1 MRRKHTKYV
10 EIKYLCTPMEII
22 RNIEKTRMVVKC
34 AATIGVF
41 DGVHAGHRQVI
52 KHLVSTSRFPHLAS
66 MVITFDRHPRQL
78 FDPDFRPQL
87 LTTQEE
93 KEREI
98 ERLGVDF
105 LVVLPFTKEIAQLSA
120 RDFMA
125 QILKEKL
132 NVKSLQIGYDNRF
145 GHDRTEGF
153 DDYWRYGQELGINVY
168 HGVKLSFQDYDF
180 AICSSNIRSLLAD
193 DGDIET
199 ATIMLE
205 HPYQLSG
212 KVMPGEHIGHQLGFP
227 TANIEPDDPFKVIP
241 AAGVYAVWAQV
252 ADQTTLNRR
261 LLHEDAIAYSG
272 GEVMPAMMN
281 IGTRPTFEGRNRTLE
296 VNILDFDGNLYGKTI
311 LITFV
316 ARLRE
321 ERKFESPEALA
332 RQLEEDQKA
341 TERCLLVNRTRVSA
355 FTKRSD

>member
-1 MRRKHTKYV
+1 
-10 EIKYLCTPMEII
+10 MEII
-22 RNIEKTRMVVKC
+22 RNREKTRMVVKG
-34 AATIGVF
+34 AATIDVF

-52 KHLVSTSRFPHLAS
+52 KHLVSTARFPHLAS
-66 MVITFDRHPRQL
+66 MVITFDRQPRQL
-78 FDPDFRPQL
+78 FDPEFRPQL

-105 LVVLPFTKEIAQLSA
+105 LVVLPFTKEMAQLSA

-145 GHDRTEGF
+145 GRDRAEGF
-153 DDYWRYGQELGINVY
+153 DDYRRYGQELGINVY
-168 HGVKLSFQDYDF
+168 QGIKLSFQNYDF
-180 AICSSNIRSLLAD
+180 AVCSSNIRSLLAD

-199 ATIMLE
+199 ATVMLE

-227 TANIEPDDPFKVIP
+227 TANLQPDDPFKLIP
-241 AAGVYAVWAQV
+241 ASGVYAVWAQIM
-252 ADQTTLNRR
+252 DQTTPNRR

-272 GEVMPAMMN
+272 GEALPAMMN
-281 IGTRPTFEGRNRTLE
+281 IGTRPTFDGRNRTLE
-296 VNILDFDGNLYGKTI
+296 VNIFDFDGDLYGQTVI
-311 LITFV
+311 ITFV

-321 ERKFESPEALA
+321 ERKFESPEALV
-332 RQLEEDQKA
+332 RQLKADKERVIRVLRED
-341 TERCLLVNRTRVSA
+341 
-355 FTKRSD
+355 

>member
-1 MRRKHTKYV
+1 M
-10 EIKYLCTPMEII
+10 EIKYLCTTMEII
-22 RNIEKTRMVVKC
+22 RDIEKTRMVVKC

-52 KHLVSTSRFPHLAS
+52 KHLVSAARFPHLAS
-66 MVITFDRHPRQL
+66 MVITFDRQPRKL
-78 FDPDFRPQL
+78 FDPEFRPQL

-98 ERLGVDF
+98 EQLGVDF
-105 LVVLPFTKEIAQLSA
+105 LVVLPFTKEMASLSA

-125 QILKEKL
+125 QILKKKL

-153 DDYWRYGQELGINVY
+153 DDYRRYGQELGINVY
-168 HGVKLSFQDYDF
+168 QGIKLSFQNYDF
-180 AICSSNIRSLLAD
+180 AVCSSNIRSLLAD

-199 ATIMLE
+199 ATVMLE

-227 TANIEPDDPFKVIP
+227 TANLQPDDPFKLIP
-241 AAGVYAVWAQV
+241 ASGVYAVWAQIM
-252 ADQTTLNRR
+252 DQTTPGPS
-261 LLHEDAIAYSG
+261 YSG
-272 GEVMPAMMN
+272 GEALPAMMN
-281 IGTRPTFEGRNRTLE
+281 IGTRPTFDGRNRTLE
-296 VNILDFDGNLYGKTI
+296 VNIFDFDGDLYGQTVI
-311 LITFV
+311 ITFV

-321 ERKFESPEALA
+321 ERKFESPEALMA
-332 RQLEEDQKA
+332 LLKEDQEQAK
-341 TERCLLVNRTRVSA
+341 TILL
-355 FTKRSD
+355 

>member
-1 MRRKHTKYV
+1 
-10 EIKYLCTPMEII
+10 MEII
-22 RNIEKTRMVVKC
+22 RDIEKTRIVVKC

-52 KHLVSTSRFPHLAS
+52 KHLIPGARFHHLAS
-66 MVITFDRHPRQL
+66 MVITFDRQPRQL
-78 FDPDFRPQL
+78 FDPEFRPQL

-105 LVVLPFTKEIAQLSA
+105 LVVLPFTKEMASLTA

-153 DDYWRYGQELGINVY
+153 DDYRRYGQELGINVY
-168 HGVKLSFQDYDF
+168 QGIKLSFQNYDF
-180 AICSSNIRSLLAD
+180 AVCSSNIRSLLAD

-199 ATIMLE
+199 ATVMLG

-227 TANIEPDDPFKVIP
+227 TANLQPDDP
-241 AAGVYAVWAQV
+241 
-252 ADQTTLNRR
+252 LN
-261 LLHEDAIAYSG
+261 
-272 GEVMPAMMN
+272 
-281 IGTRPTFEGRNRTLE
+281 
-296 VNILDFDGNLYGKTI
+296 
-311 LITFV
+311 
-316 ARLRE
+316 
-321 ERKFESPEALA
+321 
-332 RQLEEDQKA
+332 
-341 TERCLLVNRTRVSA
+341 
-355 FTKRSD
+355 

>member
-1 MRRKHTKYV
+1 
-10 EIKYLCTPMEII
+10 MEII
-22 RNIEKTRMVVKC
+22 RDIEKTRMVVKC

-41 DGVHAGHRQVI
+41 DGVHVGHRQVI
-52 KHLVSTSRFPHLAS
+52 KHLVSGAQFHHLAS
-66 MVITFDRHPRQL
+66 MVITFDRQPRQL
-78 FDPDFRPQL
+78 FDPEFRPQL

-105 LVVLPFTKEIAQLSA
+105 LVVLPFTKEMASLSA

-153 DDYWRYGQELGINVY
+153 DDYRRYGQELGINVY
-168 HGVKLSFQDYDF
+168 RGIKLSFQNYDF

-212 KVMPGEHIGHQLGFP
+212 KVMPGEHIGHLLGFP

-332 RQLEEDQKA
+332 RQLEEDQKSA
-341 TERCLLVNRTRVSA
+341 ERCLA
-355 FTKRSD
+355 QIDQ

>member
-1 MRRKHTKYV
+1 M
-10 EIKYLCTPMEII
+10 ENKYLCTPMEII

-52 KHLVSTSRFPHLAS
+52 KHLVSTARFPHLAS
-66 MVITFDRHPRQL
+66 MVITFDRQPRQL
-78 FDPDFRPQL
+78 FDPEFRPQL

-105 LVVLPFTKEIAQLSA
+105 LVVLPFTKEMAQLSA
-120 RDFMA
+120 HDFMA

-145 GHDRTEGF
+145 GRDRTEGF
-153 DDYWRYGQELGINVY
+153 DDYVRYGQELGINVY
-168 HGVKLSFQDYDF
+168 QGIKLSFQDYDF
-180 AICSSNIRSLLAD
+180 AVCSSNIRSLLAD

-199 ATIMLE
+199 ATVMLE

-227 TANIEPDDPFKVIP
+227 TANLQPDDPFKLIP
-241 AAGVYAVWAQV
+241 ASGVYAVWAQV
-252 ADQTTLNRR
+252 ADQTTPARR
-261 LLHEDAIAYSG
+261 LLYEDAIAYSG
-272 GEVMPAMMN
+272 GEALPAMMN
-281 IGTRPTFEGRNRTLE
+281 IGTRPTFDGRNRTLE
-296 VNILDFDGNLYGKTI
+296 VNIFDFDGDLYGQTVI
-311 LITFV
+311 ITFV

-321 ERKFESPEALA
+321 EQKFESPEALMA
-332 RQLEEDQKA
+332 QLKEDQEQAK
-341 TERCLLVNRTRVSA
+341 TILL
-355 FTKRSD
+355 

>member
-1 MRRKHTKYV
+1 M

-22 RNIEKTRMVVKC
+22 RNIEKTRIVVKC

-52 KHLVSTSRFPHLAS
+52 KHLVSTARFPHLAS
-66 MVITFDRHPRQL
+66 MVITFDRQPRQL

-105 LVVLPFTKEIAQLSA
+105 LVVLPFTKEMAQLSA

-153 DDYWRYGQELGINVY
+153 DDYVRYGQELGINVY
-168 HGVKLSFQDYDF
+168 QGIKLSFQDYDF
-180 AICSSNIRSLLAD
+180 AVCSSNIRSLLAD

-199 ATIMLE
+199 ATVMLE

-227 TANIEPDDPFKVIP
+227 TANLQPDDPFKLIP
-241 AAGVYAVWAQV
+241 ASGVYAVWAQIV
-252 ADQTTLNRR
+252 D
-261 LLHEDAIAYSG
+261 SG
-272 GEVMPAMMN
+272 REAMPAMMN
-281 IGTRPTFEGRNRTLE
+281 IGTRPTFDGRNRTLE
-296 VNILDFDGNLYGKTI
+296 VNIFDFDGDLYSQTVI
-311 LITFV
+311 ITFV

-321 ERKFESPEALA
+321 ERKFESPEALMA
-332 RQLEEDQKA
+332 QLKEDQEQAK
-341 TERCLLVNRTRVSA
+341 TILL
-355 FTKRSD
+355 

>member
-1 MRRKHTKYV
+1 
-10 EIKYLCTPMEII
+10 MEII
-22 RNIEKTRMVVKC
+22 RDIEKTRMVVKC

-52 KHLVSTSRFPHLAS
+52 KHLVSTAKFPHLAS
-66 MVITFDRHPRQL
+66 MVITFDRQPRQL
-78 FDPDFRPQL
+78 FDPQFRPQL

-105 LVVLPFTKEIAQLSA
+105 LVVLPFTKEMAQLSA

-168 HGVKLSFQDYDF
+168 QGIKLSFQDYHF

-199 ATIMLE
+199 ATVMLQ
-205 HPYQLSG
+205 HPYQISG

-227 TANIEPDDPFKVIP
+227 TANIEPDDPYKLIP
-241 AAGVYAVWAQV
+241 ATGVYAVWAQII
-252 ADQTTLNRR
+252 N
-261 LLHEDAIAYSG
+261 G
-272 GEVMPAMMN
+272 GEAMPAMMN
-281 IGTRPTFEGRNRTLE
+281 IGTRPTFDGRNRTLE
-296 VNILDFDGNLYGKTI
+296 VNILDFDGDLYGQTV

-316 ARLRE
+316 TRLRE
-321 ERKFESPEALA
+321 ERKFKSPEALVA
-332 RQLEEDQKA
+332 QLKIDRERVKRA
-341 TERCLLVNRTRVSA
+341 TDYTDNHRKT
-355 FTKRSD
+355 D

>member
-1 MRRKHTKYV
+1 M
-10 EIKYLCTPMEII
+10 EIKYLCTLMEII

-52 KHLVSTSRFPHLAS
+52 KHLVASARFPHLAT
-66 MVITFDRHPRQL
+66 MVITFDRQPRQL
-78 FDPDFRPQL
+78 FDPEFRPQL

-105 LVVLPFTKEIAQLSA
+105 LVVLPFTKEMAQLSA

-145 GHDRTEGF
+145 GRDRTEGF
-153 DDYWRYGQELGINVY
+153 DDYRRYGQELGINVY
-168 HGVKLSFQDYDF
+168 HGIKLSFQDYDF

-199 ATIMLE
+199 VTVMLE

-227 TANIEPDDPFKVIP
+227 TANLQPDDPFKLIP
-241 AAGVYAVWAQV
+241 ASGVYAVWAQV
-252 ADQTTLNRR
+252 ADQTTPGPS
-261 LLHEDAIAYSG
+261 YSG
-272 GEVMPAMMN
+272 GEAMPAMMN
-281 IGTRPTFEGRNRTLE
+281 IGTRPTFDGRNRTLE
-296 VNILDFDGNLYGKTI
+296 VNIFDFDGDLYSQTVI
-311 LITFV
+311 ITFV

-321 ERKFESPEALA
+321 ERKFESPEALMA
-332 RQLEEDQKA
+332 QLKEDQEQAK
-341 TERCLLVNRTRVSA
+341 TILL
-355 FTKRSD
+355 